1 MLIIYYDN
9 QSTPPVPFLKKYQ
22 ATGDAFSVVRAIQ
35 IRFYIIQLLLIIQL
49 FNGFV
54 KLEGHQNMLQTIVS
68 FPRDDSHVDTI

>member
-35 IRFYIIQLLLIIQL
+35 IRFYIIQL